1 MRSFRSKINSIM
13 ELSLQSPKSCAE
25 FESKSGYKWAREIIV
40 DYYTRTEEGWLLG
53 CMVKVLSVKAKK
65 NPTQGGLSHSYCLE
79 VEYKIGAET
88 SKEKWFVKIP
98 NSLQTVSM
106 DERELVMYN
115 KIFPRLQVNM
125 YISVSIRK
133 MYPSLDIS

>member
-1 MRSFRSKINSIM
+1 MDF
-13 ELSLQSPKSCAE
+13 
-25 FESKSGYKWAREIIV
+25 
-40 DYYTRTEEGWLLG
+40 
-53 CMVKVLSVKAKK
+53 
-65 NPTQGGLSHSYCLE
+65 HSYCLE
-79 VEYKIGAET
+79 VEYKIGAEK

-125 YISVSIRK
+125 YLCVNIQKSFMLFQIYLSE
-133 MYPSLDIS
+133 SLYEEEEVDLPIPIIFASSFKGDNVHDFLNLKSY

>member
-13 ELSLQSPKSCAE
+13 ELILQSPKNCAE

-79 VEYKIGAET
+79 VEYKIGAEK

-125 YISVSIRK
+125 YIEVSIK
-133 MYPSLDIS
+133 KCILL